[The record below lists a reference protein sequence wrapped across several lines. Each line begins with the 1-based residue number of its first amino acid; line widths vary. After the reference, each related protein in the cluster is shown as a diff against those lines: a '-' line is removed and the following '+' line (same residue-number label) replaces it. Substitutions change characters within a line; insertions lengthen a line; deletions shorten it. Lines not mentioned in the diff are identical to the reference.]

1 MLPLFLCAF
10 YAIPLCRKCRVRS
23 AEGVESIEPR
33 HATEEP
39 IARTRPG
46 TREMIAIRL
55 EPAPR
60 LGLGDFGA
68 R

>member
-1 MLPLFLCAF
+1 MLPLFLCDF
-10 YAIPLCRKCRVRS
+10 YAIPLSRKCRVRL
-23 AEGVESIEPR
+23 AEGVESIAPR

-46 TREMIAIRL
+46 AREMIAIRL
-55 EPAPR
+55 KPTPR
-60 LGLGDFGA
+60 LGLGDLPA